1 MCLLRFT
8 SCVRRASVSRRRIYI
23 VVGYDDWFG
32 VMSALKLAVLCLLGS
47 IVIALGVQEKAEASE
62 QTLRISYP
70 YVQTDPVYKD
80 ISDYV
85 HDLLK
90 LLLSKSGNPY
100 VVEPVYV
107 PPVPMSRTV
116 MYLNSGKFNVAWAHY
131 DKHLDELLLPIFR
144 GLGGWRLFF
153 VRADDTRMAEVRD
166 LAELK
171 NFQLGQGH
179 DWPDTTILR
188 AAGFEVRTG
197 VARDNL
203 FQLLKHQRI
212 DAFPRSV
219 MEIWSEAKLPQASG
233 LRVEEHVVL
242 HYPTA
247 FYLVLKRSDRELGEI
262 LQASFDKAISDG
274 SFQQLFLAWKG
285 DIFEQS
291 RLNQRQVI
299 SIDNPVLGANARLDR
314 HELWFSPSDL
324 AGVKSDALR

>member
-1 MCLLRFT
+1 MP
-8 SCVRRASVSRRRIYI
+8 
-23 VVGYDDWFG
+23 
-32 VMSALKLAVLCLLGS
+32 ALKIVTFYALC
-47 IVIALGVQEKAEASE
+47 IIAIALSVQEKATASE
-62 QTLRISYP
+62 KTLRISYP

-80 ISDYV
+80 ISDYI

-131 DKHLDELLLPIFR
+131 DSHLDELLLPIPVPIFR

-153 VRADDTRMAEVRD
+153 VRADDTRMAEVKD
-166 LAELK
+166 LAALK
-171 NFQLGQGH
+171 RFQLGQGH

-188 AAGFEVRTG
+188 SAGFEVRTG

-233 LRVEEHVVL
+233 LRVDEHVVL

-247 FYLVLKRSDRELGEI
+247 FYLVLKRSDRELSEI
-262 LQASFDKAISDG
+262 LQTSFDKAIADG
-274 SFQQLFLAWKG
+274 SFQQLFRAWKG
-285 DIFEQS
+285 DIFELS

-299 SIDNPVLGANARLDR
+299 SIDNPILGANARLDR
-314 HELWFSPSDL
+314 HDLWFTPADLTRAESD
-324 AGVKSDALR
+324 VPR

>member
-1 MCLLRFT
+1 MP
-8 SCVRRASVSRRRIYI
+8 
-23 VVGYDDWFG
+23 
-32 VMSALKLAVLCLLGS
+32 ALKIVTFYVLC
-47 IVIALGVQEKAEASE
+47 IIAIALSVQEKATASE
-62 QTLRISYP
+62 KTLRISYP

-80 ISDYV
+80 ISDYI

-131 DKHLDELLLPIFR
+131 DSHLDELLLPIPVPIFR

-153 VRADDTRMAEVRD
+153 VRADDTRMAEVKD
-166 LAELK
+166 LAALK
-171 NFQLGQGH
+171 RFQLGQGH

-188 AAGFEVRTG
+188 SAGFEVRTG

-247 FYLVLKRSDRELGEI
+247 FYLVLKRSDRELSEI
-262 LQASFDKAISDG
+262 LQTSFDKAIADG
-274 SFQQLFLAWKG
+274 SFQQLFRAWKG
-285 DIFEQS
+285 DIFELS

-314 HELWFSPSDL
+314 HELWFTPADLTRAESD
-324 AGVKSDALR
+324 VPR